1 MKSVGASIVTKS
13 HGAFSTQIKKEDE
26 QCKSNHDAVTAES
39 ANVSSSPSPNK
50 SKTESMENELLHC
63 EISNGVTT
71 KAETYITGNNKISE
85 AETPTVQN
93 VSPCI
98 TYDGA
103 TTNSETCIADYNQS
117 VITGKLAIL
126 CT

>member
-39 ANVSSSPSPNK
+39 ANVSSSPSTNK
-50 SKTESMENELLHC
+50 SKTESMEKKLLHC
-63 EISNGVTT
+63 KISNGVT
-71 KAETYITGNNKISE
+71 GNNNISE

-117 VITGKLAIL
+117 VIRGKLAIL